1 MVVREA
7 GILFR
12 GFTLVKKSYHKSTK
26 GRIDNDLRSGLLTAI
41 LNFAQSA
48 FSKDVVEYFEG
59 KKYLIAFKED
69 EIVAKNSIEPELLIS
84 YAILDKEKKVEKY
97 IRKIIQPLLDAV
109 TYQFKSLNTGKNL
122 SEVSQFKDFKPFL
135 DRIFG
140 TDTQTID
147 QKLRR
152 IFDDDS
158 DDDDSNDDDS
168 DNDEITI

>member
-7 GILFR
+7 GIIFR

-26 GRIDNDLRSGLLTAI
+26 GKIDEDLRSGLLTAI

-48 FSKDVVEYFEG
+48 FSKDAVEYFEG
-59 KKYLIAFKED
+59 KKYIIAFKED
-69 EIVAKNSIEPELLIS
+69 KITAKNSIEPELLIS
-84 YAILDKEKKVEKY
+84 YAILDKEKRIEKY
-97 IRKIIQPLLDAV
+97 IRKVIQPLLDVV

-122 SEVSQFKDFKPFL
+122 SEVSQFKDFKNIL

-147 QKLRR
+147 QKLKG
-152 IFDDDS
+152 IF
-158 DDDDSNDDDS
+158 
-168 DNDEITI
+168 